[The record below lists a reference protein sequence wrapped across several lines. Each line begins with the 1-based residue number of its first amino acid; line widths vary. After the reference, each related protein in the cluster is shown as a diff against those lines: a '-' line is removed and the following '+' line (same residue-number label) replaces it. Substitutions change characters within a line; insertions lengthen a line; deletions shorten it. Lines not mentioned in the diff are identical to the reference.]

1 MQKLTRVLLR
11 GCLFVLGAP
20 VPLTGLDITD
30 ARSSLKL
37 DTEPREYPFVPR
49 IDRQLIDIAM
59 IQLDSSLFM

>member
-1 MQKLTRVLLR
+1 M
-11 GCLFVLGAP
+11 
-20 VPLTGLDITD
+20 PLTGLDITD